1 MKGHR
6 TAARKREVPPLITAI
21 DLECLEQADIC
32 CEQARAAASLKRFTA
47 ARGLFNTAVALC
59 QRAVALNGVARADAE
74 GRLRQLHSEMSAYSE
89 LARSKERPLV
99 TGSGQQPK
107 MQLAA

>member
-1 MKGHR
+1 MII
-6 TAARKREVPPLITAI
+6 AV

-59 QRAVALNGVARADAE
+59 QRAVALDGVARAEAE
-74 GRLRQLHSEMSAYSE
+74 GRLRQLHSEMSVYSE
-89 LARSKERPLV
+89 LARSKERPLSGRAGQHPKLQV
-99 TGSGQQPK
+99 T
-107 MQLAA
+107 L